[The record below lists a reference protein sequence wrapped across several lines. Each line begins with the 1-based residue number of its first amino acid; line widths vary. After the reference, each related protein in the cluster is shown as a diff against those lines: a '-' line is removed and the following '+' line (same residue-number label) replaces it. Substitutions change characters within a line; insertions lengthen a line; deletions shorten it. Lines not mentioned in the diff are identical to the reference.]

1 MIRSSE
7 LTIRISIEK
16 ISGCLRYLYR
26 KHFSQGACGTLSEQR
41 NAPAF
46 ELHIGIAHLTK
57 FPRRLVQKRQNS
69 APRRPATP
77 PPVNQICAQKT
88 PVPHNFHIL
97 RSTLRQTCIPV
108 TTCVARTST
117 LVASHICSWRKAIS
131 SCVQFSAS
139 LVTNLTLLPFH
150 FSLQR
155 PWCLMHSGA
164 SSPPDKIYIYRPQ
177 PCPPRGSSNPPL
189 SR

>member
-1 MIRSSE
+1 M
-7 LTIRISIEK
+7 ISIFVLSFGYCRDIIEERAYDK
-16 ISGCLRYLYR
+16 ELGTHNTLLYR
-26 KHFSQGACGTLSEQR
+26 EHFRVLAVSPSKTFQGACGTLSEQR

-77 PPVNQICAQKT
+77 PPVNQICAQRT

-117 LVASHICSWRKAIS
+117 LVASHICS
-131 SCVQFSAS
+131 
-139 LVTNLTLLPFH
+139 
-150 FSLQR
+150 
-155 PWCLMHSGA
+155 
-164 SSPPDKIYIYRPQ
+164 
-177 PCPPRGSSNPPL
+177 
-189 SR
+189 